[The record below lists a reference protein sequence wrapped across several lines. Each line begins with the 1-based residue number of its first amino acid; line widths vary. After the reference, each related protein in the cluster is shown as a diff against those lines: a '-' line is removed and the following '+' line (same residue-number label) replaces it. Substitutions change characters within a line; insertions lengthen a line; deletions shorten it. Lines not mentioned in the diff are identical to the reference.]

1 MYYNLFIFLPEDKK
15 HDVFKHALS
24 GLLRLEGEEDDRAI
38 GGTGEETIT
47 STVGQRRVGSESQ
60 LSEVT
65 TSRST
70 SVTRLEL
77 PVIFP
82 QKTRYQ

>member
-1 MYYNLFIFLPEDKK
+1 MYYIRFIFLPEDKK

-24 GLLRLEGEEDDRAI
+24 GLLHLEGEEDDRAI

-47 STVGQRRVGSESQ
+47 STDGQRRVGSELQ

-65 TSRST
+65 KSRRT
-70 SVTRLEL
+70 
-77 PVIFP
+77 
-82 QKTRYQ
+82 